1 MNSVPAFLAYIPMIG
16 WLYVFLFQRQNALAM
31 FHLRQGIGLFLFL
44 VGTLLIW
51 AAVAWIIAWIPYA
64 AVLGITLFAIV
75 IVAYLYGFVAWIM
88 GMNNALRNRLV
99 KLPLFGEW
107 ANRLPIK

>member
-1 MNSVPAFLAYIPMIG
+1 MNNVSAFLAYIPIIG
-16 WLYVFLFQRQNALAM
+16 WLYVIFFQRNNLLAI
-31 FHLRQGIGLFLFL
+31 FHLRQSIGLFLFL
-44 VGTLLIW
+44 VGALLVW
-51 AAVAWIIAWIPYA
+51 AVIAWIIAWIPYA

-75 IVAYLYGFVAWIM
+75 ILAYMYGFVAWIY